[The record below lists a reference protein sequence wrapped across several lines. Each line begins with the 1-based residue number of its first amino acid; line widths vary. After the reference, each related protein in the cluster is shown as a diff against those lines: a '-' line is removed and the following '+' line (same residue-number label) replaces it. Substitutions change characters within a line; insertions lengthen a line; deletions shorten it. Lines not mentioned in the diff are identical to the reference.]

1 MKNSEIQFLL
11 DVALRASKESK
22 AIRTKV
28 GGVVTDS
35 KGNIVAYGY
44 NGSIR
49 GSEEELEYKVYLRD
63 KVDWKSGVRDKVKY
77 PFSDPYPY
85 HEEYYRL
92 VTNENVTIHA
102 EQNLIAH
109 AARRGISI
117 DGGIVALTLSPCTKC
132 TSLLIQCGI
141 REIIFIDK
149 YRLFQETED
158 LYGKHVKLTQWSGN
172 V

>member
-1 MKNSEIQFLL
+1 MKNNEIQFLL

-35 KGNIVAYGY
+35 NGNIVAYGY

-63 KVDWKSGVRDKVKY
+63 EVDWKSASFDKLKY
-77 PFSDPYPY
+77 PYSDGIHPYQE
-85 HEEYYRL
+85 HYRL

-141 REIIFIDK
+141 REIIFLDK
-149 YRLFQETED
+149 YRLFQETEN
-158 LYGKHVKLTQWSGN
+158 LYGKRVKLTQWDGN